1 MAHDADAAAAYA
13 SALEDLTFNS
23 KPVINSLTMI
33 AEESAR
39 DIGAVAAIVSTI
51 EETLPPA
58 GTEEYEALLD
68 DTQGRVVQVWRELA
82 ELVENGRPED
92 FTCCDRSFCMCHKVR
107 PLVFPNFPGR

>member
-1 MAHDADAAAAYA
+1 MRAHGMRRCYALMLARGEPPSSLKHLPLAERTPRQLRLLYLKEGAA
-13 SALEDLTFNS
+13 
-23 KPVINSLTMI
+23 
-33 AEESAR
+33 
-39 DIGAVAAIVSTI
+39 TI

-58 GTEEYEALLD
+58 DTEEYGALLD